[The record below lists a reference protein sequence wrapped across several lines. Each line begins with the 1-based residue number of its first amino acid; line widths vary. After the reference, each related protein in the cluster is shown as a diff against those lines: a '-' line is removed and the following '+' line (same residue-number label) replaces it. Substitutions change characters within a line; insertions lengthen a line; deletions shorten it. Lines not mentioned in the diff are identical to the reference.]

1 MTYVLFIS
9 AFYAEYAKPSNEFFS
24 KKHKI
29 PSSAPPCHHPSKF
42 FSVVRHL
49 TLLLSSPISF
59 SHSFIFQWKLF
70 TGILNV
76 TRQLQF
82 QTHVAFSSFSP
93 QSLIIAS
100 YQPKRNFILM
110 SLINHH
116 YLILLSILKIY
127 FLQFLPCVILS

>member
-9 AFYAEYAKPSNEFFS
+9 AFYAEYAKPSNKFFS

-29 PSSAPPCHHPSKF
+29 ASSAPPCHHPSKF

-59 SHSFIFQWKLF
+59 CLCLVETLHWYPQCNKATLVSDTCGIFF
-70 TGILNV
+70 
-76 TRQLQF
+76 F
-82 QTHVAFSSFSP
+82 FP

-100 YQPKRNFILM
+100 YQPKRNFILT

-127 FLQFLPCVILS
+127 FLQFLSCVILS